1 MPKSG
6 PMKGTDL
13 ASSVSGHARN
23 RKIGVENSSPKSLVD
38 RLNLS
43 SPPRTMRPSMS
54 DDLWSTMRTE
64 RKAKAAPLAVRV
76 RPRTL
81 DEIAGQQHCLG
92 AGALL
97 RRLIEADALQSM
109 ILAGPPGTG
118 KTTLAEVIAART
130 NAFVDRAH
138 GATTG
143 VKELRE
149 KIESAARRLGESSR
163 RTLLFVDEIHRL
175 ARNQQDALLEG
186 VEAGSVA
193 LFGATTEN
201 PTWAVAPALLSRS
214 VVFRFEP
221 LSETDVALVL
231 QRAIVHPDGP
241 CIAELTLDAD
251 ACAHFARACDGD
263 VRRALSGLETAAYAV
278 RGEIAPRIDIALAKA
293 ALDGKLPV
301 FNRDGDEHF
310 DLASA
315 LIKSMR
321 GSDPDA
327 AVYWLARMLVSGEDP
342 KFICRRLTIF
352 ASEDIG
358 NADPRALSTAV
369 ATWHA
374 VERVGM
380 PEAQL
385 ILSQCVTFL
394 AVAAKSNAAANA
406 IWEAMSDARDGRTI
420 AVPFIISDQTKK
432 RATKSAPDGTAL
444 SADTPAYEYPHD
456 RADGIG
462 MQDYLG
468 VERIYYRPTDRGLE
482 AAIAEHLAKIRALRT
497 AQRMPDQS
505 SRP

>member
-1 MPKSG
+1 MSPSY
-6 PMKGTDL
+6 
-13 ASSVSGHARN
+13 HARMA
-23 RKIGVENSSPKSLVD
+23 E
-38 RLNLS
+38 
-43 SPPRTMRPSMS
+43 
-54 DDLWSTMRTE
+54 DLWSPIRSE
-64 RKAKAAPLAVRV
+64 RRAKAAPLAVRM

-81 DEIAGQQHCLG
+81 DEIAGQRHCLG
-92 AGALL
+92 EGALL
-97 RRLIEADALQSM
+97 RRLIEQDALSSM
-109 ILAGPPGTG
+109 IVSGPPGTG

-130 NAFVDRAH
+130 GACTERAH

-186 VEAGSVA
+186 VEAGSVI

-214 VVFRFEP
+214 TVFRLQPVGE
-221 LSETDVALVL
+221 EDVAIVL
-231 QRAIVHPDGP
+231 RRALIHADGVGV
-241 CIAELTLDAD
+241 AGLSLDDD
-251 ACAHFARACDGD
+251 ACAHLARACDGD
-263 VRRALSGLETAAYAV
+263 VRRALSALETAAAAV
-278 RGEIAPRIDIALAKA
+278 RGNAEPKIDLALARA
-293 ALDGKLPV
+293 ALDGKIPV
-301 FNRDGDEHF
+301 FDRDGDEHY

-342 KFICRRLTIF
+342 RFICRRLAIF
-352 ASEDIG
+352 ASEDVG
-358 NADPRALSTAV
+358 NADPRALQTAV
-369 ATWHA
+369 ACWSA

-394 AVAAKSNAAANA
+394 AVAPKSNAAACA
-406 IWEAMSDARDGRTI
+406 IWEAIADAREARTVP
-420 AVPFIISDQTKK
+420 VPFTILDQTK
-432 RATKSAPDGTAL
+432 RRLTRTGDDGAPLAPGAG
-444 SADTPAYEYPHD
+444 AYQYPHD

-462 MQDYLG
+462 TQDYLG
-468 VERIYYRPTDRGLE
+468 VSRNYYRPTNRGLE
-482 AAIAEHLAKIRALRT
+482 QAIGEHLERIRATRQCVRDGTVPSTIDRT
-497 AQRMPDQS
+497 P
-505 SRP
+505 